1 MQLLDCF
8 GDIFTYTLN
17 FLERY
22 ELDDVEAEFD
32 ASASGRLPRPPAGL
46 PVGAPAGAPPA
57 GTPPPPKTDVPSLTD
72 LLKAPAGRK
81 PSKRKDGEKSGDKN
95 ESDDDDFSFEAVRDV
110 YQRLIGASKETAIR
124 HNFSRDDYETAK
136 FAVCAW
142 VDEKISNSRWH
153 EKKRWPSAEL
163 QWLHFSTTNAGEEF
177 YQRLSALRPAQSDLV
192 AVYALCLALDFHGNY
207 YRPADRNEWQGIR
220 LAACRSALGFSP
232 ETAASRVAFASAYP
246 AAQPL
251 SARLG
256 GADAGKS
263 FVLSRAA
270 LVAVCV
276 TAPLVGLSIMYWLY
290 NGVLARLVEQLP

>member
-32 ASASGRLPRPPAGL
+32 ASASGRLPRPSAG
-46 PVGAPAGAPPA
+46 VTAAAGAPA
-57 GTPPPPKTDVPSLTD
+57 GTPPPQTEVPPSLTD
-72 LLKAPAGRK
+72 LLKAPAARK
-81 PSKRKDGEKSGDKN
+81 QKRKDEPADA
-95 ESDDDDFSFEAVRDV
+95 DDEFSFEAVRDV
-110 YQRLIGASKETAIR
+110 YRRLLGASKETAIR

-207 YRPADRNEWQGIR
+207 YRPTDRDEWQGIR

-232 ETAASRVAFASAYP
+232 ETAASRVAFAGAYP